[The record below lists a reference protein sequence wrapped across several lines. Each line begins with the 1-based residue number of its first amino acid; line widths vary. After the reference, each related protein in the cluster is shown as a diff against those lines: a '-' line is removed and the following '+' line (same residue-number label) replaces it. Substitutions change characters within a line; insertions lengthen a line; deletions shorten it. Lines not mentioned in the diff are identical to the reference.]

1 MKATTKL
8 LLFTLLLGF
17 IINLPLR
24 ANDIRQAKVQ
34 DDKNCV
40 TNHNNERKPRAP
52 FSLQD
57 FKVHLMA
64 YISKSAS
71 LTPEESKNFFP
82 LFFEMREKCRSIEQ
96 QKVRTLRNATQP
108 NMSERD
114 CQHALA
120 LIAELNTKATRI
132 EKQYMERLR
141 KIIGAKKLIKAINAD
156 HDFGRNFFKR
166 MTKAR

>member
-17 IINLPLR
+17 IINLPLQ
-24 ANDIRQAKVQ
+24 ANDIRQIKVQ

-40 TNHNNERKPRAP
+40 THHNDERRPRTP
-52 FSLQD
+52 FSPQD
-57 FKVHLMA
+57 FRADLMA
-64 YISKSAS
+64 YITKGAN
-71 LTPEESKNFFP
+71 LTPEESKSFFP
-82 LFFEMREKCRSIEQ
+82 LFFEMREKCRNIEH
-96 QKVRTLRNATQP
+96 QKERTLRNASQQ

-114 CQHALA
+114 CQRALTQTT
-120 LIAELNTKATRI
+120 ELTAKATRI

-141 KIIGAKKLIKAINAD
+141 KIVGAKKLIKAINAD

-166 MTKAR
+166 MTKAK

>member
-1 MKATTKL
+1 
-8 LLFTLLLGF
+8 
-17 IINLPLR
+17 
-24 ANDIRQAKVQ
+24 
-34 DDKNCV
+34 
-40 TNHNNERKPRAP
+40 
-52 FSLQD
+52 
-57 FKVHLMA
+57 
-64 YISKSAS
+64 
-71 LTPEESKNFFP
+71 
-82 LFFEMREKCRSIEQ
+82 MREKCRSIEH

-114 CQHALA
+114 CQRALA
-120 LIAELNTKATRI
+120 LIAELNMKATRI